1 MARVNAMGK
10 IEKRFTAQVSGTRL
24 VASEAEGRVQAEPRD
39 GKPTTMRPFRLLY
52 AMALVVLQ
60 PLPCVAPA
68 DKRGRG
74 YRRPQ
79 HDWPKKS
86 TDFGGEAKG
95 VASVWSS
102 AGFRFQEVDR
112 LRGPLRQDRVVI
124 LLRDELPKLRVAQWE
139 CSRIITGSGLGGS
152 SLPQNLGSGQKEC
165 PNRNILGSGPGLP
178 GSRER

>member
-1 MARVNAMGK
+1 MLVDPRFIVRSIKILGNKNKLTRWMARVNAMGK

-24 VASEAEGRVQAEPRD
+24 VATEAEGRVQAEPRD

-68 DKRGRG
+68 GKRGCG

-102 AGFRFQEVDR
+102 TRFRFEEVEPR
-112 LRGPLRQDRVVI
+112 TAGR
-124 LLRDELPKLRVAQWE
+124 
-139 CSRIITGSGLGGS
+139 
-152 SLPQNLGSGQKEC
+152 
-165 PNRNILGSGPGLP
+165 
-178 GSRER
+178 